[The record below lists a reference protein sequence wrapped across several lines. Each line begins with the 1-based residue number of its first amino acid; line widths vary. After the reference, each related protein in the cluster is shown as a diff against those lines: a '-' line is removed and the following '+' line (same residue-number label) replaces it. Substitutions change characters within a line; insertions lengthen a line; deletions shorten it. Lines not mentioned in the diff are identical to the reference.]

1 MPITSINFSTSQEN
15 VNKIGLRSWKK
26 FGAEYEIE
34 KGENLED
41 AKKALKDFVY
51 ASLKAQPETMPEEII
66 QTKEPDTPQ
75 STEAKDVTDIMLC
88 KTEDELKSFAL
99 MVKSSKSK
107 ALKSAFNQKSNELNN
122 KKKIALP

>member
-1 MPITSINFSTSQEN
+1 MPIVSINFSTSQEN
-15 VNKIGLRSWKK
+15 INKIGLRSWRK

-75 STEAKDVTDIMLC
+75 STEAKIIAQIYGCTDL
-88 KTEDELKSFAL
+88 
-99 MVKSSKSK
+99 K
-107 ALKSAFNQKSNELNN
+107 ALETFKLLSTKYQSVQRAYEQQDLKL
-122 KKKIALP
+122 KQ